1 MVLPLFRKS
10 AAAEHVHALYG
21 AIVAQSRQ
29 PHFYA
34 EWGVPDT
41 VTGRF
46 DMISLH
52 MALVF
57 RRLRTE
63 SAATRDFSQALFD
76 LFFKDMDR
84 SLREMGASDI
94 AVPKKIKTMTTLFY
108 GLAAHLDEGLQSKN
122 MAAVEAVLARNIYPS
137 DTAVAPDSAAL
148 AGYVIAEA
156 RALDEQPI
164 ADLLQGRLGQ
174 GAVA

>member
-29 PHFYA
+29 PRFYA
-34 EWGVPDT
+34 DWGVPDT

-57 RRLRTE
+57 RRLRAE

-108 GLAAHLDEGLQSKN
+108 GLAAHLDEALQKQDA
-122 MAAVEAVLARNIYPS
+122 AAVEAVLLRNIYGA
-137 DTAVAPDSAAL
+137 DAGAGAASAAL
-148 AGYVIAEA
+148 ARYVIAEGN
-156 RALDEQPI
+156 ALAEHSVN
-164 ADLLQGRLGQ
+164 DLLLGRLAA
-174 GAVA
+174 GAAA

>member
-1 MVLPLFRKS
+1 MVLSLFKKPV
-10 AAAEHVHALYG
+10 ATEHLHALYG

-57 RRLRTE
+57 RRLKTE
-63 SAATRDFSQALFD
+63 SAEARAFSQALFD
-76 LFFKDMDR
+76 LFFRDMDR
-84 SLREMGASDI
+84 SLREMGAGDL
-94 AVPKKIKTMTTLFY
+94 AVPKKIKTMTTMFY
-108 GLAAHLDEGLQSKN
+108 GLAAHLDAALQDG
-122 MAAVEAVLARNIYPS
+122 ADAVEAVLVRNIYGDQPQS
-137 DTAVAPDSAAL
+137 FAAAL
-148 AGYVIAEA
+148 ARYVIDEE
-156 RALDEQPI
+156 RALAAQP
-164 ADLLQGRLGQ
+164 ASELLAGRLGQ
-174 GAVA
+174 GALA